1 MHYKINNSNTN
12 FIDIYVSIS
21 PKCAS
26 TKILTIFFNELNCC
40 SFQKFH
46 DKANKTNL
54 ISDFEI
60 KNTNRPKIKFVR
72 NPYERIVSAYLHF
85 MRAHKK
91 MPLSFKNFV
100 EKVNI
105 FLNNGN
111 KNDKIFAD
119 ERFNL
124 HLYLQYDEDI
134 KYDHIIKIEDLND
147 GIKILNDDYKM
158 NLKINKS
165 IVNGLNKK
173 NKVLTIDYA
182 TSIYDNYKHNIPYE
196 YKYFYNDYI
205 KTIVYK
211 IYKND
216 IINFKYNI

>member
-1 MHYKINNSNTN
+1 
-12 FIDIYVSIS
+12 
-21 PKCAS
+21 
-26 TKILTIFFNELNCC
+26 
-40 SFQKFH
+40 
-46 DKANKTNL
+46 
-54 ISDFEI
+54 
-60 KNTNRPKIKFVR
+60 
-72 NPYERIVSAYLHF
+72 
-85 MRAHKK
+85 

-119 ERFNL
+119 ERFNV

-134 KYDHIIKIEDLND
+134 NYDHIIKIEELND
-147 GIKILNDDYKM
+147 GIKILNDVYKM
-158 NLKINKS
+158 NLKINKT
-165 IVNGLNKK
+165 IVNGAKK
-173 NKVLTIDYA
+173 NNKVLTIDYA
-182 TSIYDNYKHNIPYE
+182 TSNYEKYKYNIPDD